1 MLRLRSLARVGA
13 PLVFAAMLS
22 APSASAQEPAKPSVP
37 ADFDRLILDDAR
49 YAYPKAEKGVVKASV
64 HGELQLRYVNQSRL
78 RLTAP
83 ISDPGLRYL
92 GQRNYGLG
100 WLRIGGQLTVG
111 EPLKV
116 VLQMDFLPRWVVGD
130 LAQGVS
136 AAGDWALDE
145 RVPAFVRLR
154 YAYLDWVTPIGL
166 LRVGQTGNN
175 WGMGLVA
182 NNGDRPLLFGDYR
195 FGSIVERIAFATRPA
210 GRESPFVIAVAG
222 DAVLH
227 DATAKWT
234 DGDRA
239 YQAVLSAYYEKGAN
253 QIGFFGVRRW
263 HSVRNEGPGTV
274 PGDIR
279 VWVADVAGRGA
290 IPVADDVF
298 AFGSFEVAT
307 IQGTTDAI
315 RSTPEF
321 NEQALRTYGGAV
333 QVGLVKR
340 GRAAPLVKTGPVD
353 PNAPQTFGK
362 IVTLVEAGYASGD
375 ANPYDGTIKRFTFDP
390 NHQVGLVL
398 FPYMLHAM
406 TARAA
411 TNAGDPDLVARPL
424 PGSRFL
430 VSKGG
435 VFGASYLNPVVVY
448 RPRPDLDLKAGA
460 VVAVASSEVVDP
472 YRTAVASETGAQSYT
487 GGSPRSRDLGLELD
501 GGFEWR
507 FRVSGPLTIQVG
519 MQAGVLFPGRAFD
532 DARGNRAKPQS
543 VVQGRLGVQF

>member
-1 MLRLRSLARVGA
+1 MFRIR
-13 PLVFAAMLS
+13 PLVHLGASSALAATLAVGS
-22 APSASAQEPAKPSVP
+22 ARAQSPAVP
-37 ADFDRLILDDAR
+37 ADFDRLVIDDAR
-49 YAYPKAEKGVVKASV
+49 HAFPKAEKGVVKVAV
-64 HGELQLRYVNQSRL
+64 HGELQVRYVNQSRL
-78 RLTAP
+78 RLAAP
-83 ISDPGLRYL
+83 IGDPGLRYL
-92 GQRNYGLG
+92 GQRDYGFG
-100 WLRIGGQLTVG
+100 WLRLGGQLTVG

-145 RVPAFVRLR
+145 RVPAYARLR

-182 NNGDRPLLFGDYR
+182 NNGDRPLIFGDYR
-195 FGSIVERIAFATRPA
+195 FGSIVERIAFATRPL
-210 GRESPFVIAVAG
+210 GRESPFVVAVAG
-222 DAVLH
+222 DAVFH

-263 HSVRNEGPGTV
+263 HAVRSEGQGTV

-290 IPVADDVF
+290 LPVADDVF
-298 AFGSFEVAT
+298 AFGAFELAT
-307 IQGTTDAI
+307 IQGKTDAI
-315 RSTPEF
+315 RSTAEF
-321 NEQALRTYGGAV
+321 NEQDIKSYGGAV
-333 QVGLVKR
+333 QIGLVR
-340 GRAAPLVKTGPVD
+340 SGRAAPTAKAPGVD
-353 PNAPQTFGK
+353 PNAPQTWGK
-362 IVTLVEAGYASGD
+362 VVALIEGGYASGD
-375 ANPYDGTIKRFTFDP
+375 ANPYDGTVKRFTFDP
-390 NHQVGLVL
+390 NHQIGLVL

-411 TNAGDPDLVARPL
+411 TAAADDELVARPL

-430 VSKGG
+430 ASKGG
-435 VFGASYLNPVVVY
+435 VFGASYLNPVIVY
-448 RPRPDLDLKAGA
+448 RPRPNLDLKGGA
-460 VVAVASSEVVDP
+460 LVAVASSEVVDP
-472 YRTAVASETGAQSYT
+472 YRTAVASETGAQNYR
-487 GGSPRSRDLGLELD
+487 GGSPRPRDLGLELD
-501 GGFEWR
+501 GGFEYR
-507 FRVSGPLTIQVG
+507 FRVPGPLTLQVG
-519 MQAGVLFPGRAFD
+519 MQAGVLFPGHAFD